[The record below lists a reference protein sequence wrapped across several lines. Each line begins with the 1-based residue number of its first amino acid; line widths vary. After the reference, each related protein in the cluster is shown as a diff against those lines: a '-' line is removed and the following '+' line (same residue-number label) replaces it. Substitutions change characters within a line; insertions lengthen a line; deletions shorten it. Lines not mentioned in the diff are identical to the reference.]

1 MENSKYDGQQDTVRE
16 DSVPAKSMTAGNS
29 VTGEYSGRDM
39 MLCVWKI
46 ISPEFCLA
54 SS

>member
-1 MENSKYDGQQDTVRE
+1 MRLNG
-16 DSVPAKSMTAGNS
+16 VPAKSMTAWNL

-39 MLCVWKI
+39 MLRVWKI